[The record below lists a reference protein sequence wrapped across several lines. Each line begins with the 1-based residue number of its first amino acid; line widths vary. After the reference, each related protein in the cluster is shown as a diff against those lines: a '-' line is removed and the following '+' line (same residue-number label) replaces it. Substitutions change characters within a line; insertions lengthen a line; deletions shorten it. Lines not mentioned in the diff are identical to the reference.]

1 LNWFSGQF
9 NWSLTP
15 LTSDQQSASQT
26 GQQVDR
32 VVRGGSIVPS
42 SRAVQPVL
50 VNLTSPRSRLP
61 VRLADRLTGLPKR
74 FNRFSKEVQPVLVNL
89 TSLRSSLPVRLADS
103 LPVRLADSLPGL
115 PGAVQPVLDRVLAQ
129 TASFEAPSIYTDSYL
144 SPHSR
149 EHNLNSISN
158 LRNTSHSLSLA
169 SPISN
174 L

>member
-1 LNWFSGQF
+1 LNWFSGQS

-15 LTSDQQSASQT
+15 LTSDQQPVSQT

-32 VVRGGSIVPS
+32 VVRGGSTAPS

-50 VNLTSPRSRLP
+50 VNLTSLRSSLP

-89 TSLRSSLPVRLADS
+89 TILRSS

-149 EHNLNSISN
+149 EHDLNSISN
-158 LRNTSHSLSLA
+158 LRNTSHSLSH
-169 SPISN
+169 ISYLSHFKSLERN